1 MDMFPL
7 LSIQDGFTPLLMA
20 SQEGHTTVVK
30 LLLEAKAK
38 PDLQNKVMFAIIAF
52 LICSVVVHLQCIS
65 ALISSIGAVGPSWVE
80 SCHTVQD
87 TA

>member
-7 LSIQDGFTPLLMA
+7 LSIQNGSTPLLMA

-38 PDLQNKVMFAIIAF
+38 PDLQNKVMFAVIAF
-52 LICSVVVHLQCIS
+52 LIWSVVVHLQCIS

>member
-1 MDMFPL
+1 MFPL

-20 SQEGHTTVVK
+20 SQKGHTTVVK

-38 PDLQNKVMFAIIAF
+38 PDLQNKVMFAEIAF

-80 SCHTVQD
+80 SCHTV
-87 TA
+87 